1 MIGYDGPPRFGVVGA
16 GSHGFHHVRIAR
28 DLANVD
34 MVGFYDIRPERS
46 QEVSESLGIRAF
58 NALEELLEQVD
69 AVVVAT
75 PTKTHADVSEEA
87 LRRGVH
93 VFIEKPIAA
102 DLDEA
107 DRILAA
113 AADSGARVQVGHVE
127 RFNTAVVGA
136 RPYLDEPL
144 FIESHRLAPFTE
156 RGTDVA
162 VVLDLMIHDVDL
174 VTSLVGSPIE
184 DIQAT
189 GIPVLTHS
197 VDIANARIQF
207 RGGAVANLTASRVST
222 DGMRKLRIFQRS
234 GYLSL
239 NLAEGTGEFLRLK
252 QDLPALDE
260 AGGVP
265 EFLAGLPGGA
275 RATDLSAIVERIP
288 LSAPPVE
295 PLQRELESFRDAI
308 KGGTVPIVTA
318 QDGRDALATALDI
331 QDRIMTHVSHTSSS

>member
-1 MIGYDGPPRFGVVGA
+1 MRGYDAPPRFGVVGA
-16 GSHGFHHVRIAR
+16 GSHGFQHVRIAR
-28 DLANVD
+28 DLANVH

-46 QEVSESLGIRAF
+46 QEVFESLGIRAF
-58 NALEELLEQVD
+58 NALEELLGQVD

-107 DRILAA
+107 DRILTA
-113 AADSGARVQVGHVE
+113 AADSGAQVQVGHVE

-222 DGMRKLRIFQRS
+222 DQMRKLRIFQRS

-265 EFLAGLPGGA
+265 KFLAGLPGGS
-275 RATDLSAIVERIP
+275 RASDLSAIVERIP
-288 LSAPPVE
+288 LSAAPVE

-308 KGGTVPIVTA
+308 GAGTAPIVTA

-331 QDRIMTHVSHTSSS
+331 EDRIMTHVSHTSSS

>member
-1 MIGYDGPPRFGVVGA
+1 MRGDDAPLRFGVVGA
-16 GSHGFHHVRIAR
+16 GSLGFHHVRIAR
-28 DLANVD
+28 DLSNIE
-34 MVGFYDIRPERS
+34 MVGFYDIRPDRS
-46 QEVSESLGIRAF
+46 LEVSEALGVRAF
-58 NALEELLEQVD
+58 NALEDLLERVD

-75 PTKTHADVSEEA
+75 PTRTHAEVSEQV

-93 VFIEKPIAA
+93 TFIEKPIAA
-102 DLDEA
+102 DLNEA

-113 AADSGARVQVGHVE
+113 AADSGAQVQVGHVE

-156 RGTDVA
+156 RGSDVA

-174 VTSLVGSPIE
+174 VSSLVGSPIE
-184 DIQAT
+184 GLQAT
-189 GIPVLTHS
+189 GVPVLTRS

-222 DGMRKLRIFQRS
+222 ERMRKLRIFQRS

-252 QDLPALDE
+252 QDLPALDQ
-260 AGGVP
+260 AGVVP
-265 EFLAGLPGGA
+265 EFLAGSPGGA

-288 LSAPPVE
+288 LSAVPVE

-308 KGGTVPIVTA
+308 GAGTVPIVTA

-331 QDRIMTHVSHTSSS
+331 EHRIMTHVSNTSPS